1 MTKQSKNKYIA
12 LYYQKY
18 NRLPTVAELARFI
31 LFNK

>member
-1 MTKQSKNKYIA
+1 MTIQLKNAYIA

-18 NRLPTVAELARFI
+18 NRLPTAAELARFI